1 MSSRDTSGPTNAAPA
16 NTTKLEE
23 YLQTRL
29 DANGS
34 FYIKSREIAT
44 DLPFS
49 PQQIGR
55 RIPYVNARENGI
67 HLAKYSRTHAITWY
81 VTKTESAGHGS
92 ATSD

>member
-1 MSSRDTSGPTNAAPA
+1 MSSTKNTSPDNDAPDNTN
-16 NTTKLEE
+16 KLEE
-23 YLQTRL
+23 YLQAQL

-44 DLPFS
+44 ELPFS

-55 RIPYVNARENGI
+55 RIPYVNARDNGI

-81 VTKTESAGHGS
+81 VTATESA
-92 ATSD
+92 TYD